1 MHPAHKSCQ
10 LDKEGPFF
18 VSHKNDS
25 QAEVREYE
33 PWLALDGGQG
43 PGLDSLTVICCEAS
57 HMLQP
62 GGFLAVE
69 TTGMHSQK
77 QQYQHV

>member
-1 MHPAHKSCQ
+1 MHPTHNSRR
-10 LDKEGPFF
+10 LDNQGQIL
-18 VSHKNDS
+18 VSRKMDF
-25 QAEVREYE
+25 QAEVRQYE

-43 PGLDSLTVICCEAS
+43 PGLESLTVICCGAS

-69 TTGMHSQK
+69 TTGMHSQQK
-77 QQYQHV
+77 QY